1 MPIYTPL
8 RFRISPSPR
17 NPKKLLRPPSDTTA
31 ADGHV
36 RPPRPPPRVG
46 LLVAPPGPQFAAAR
60 GPARPVRGPRGP
72 IRRRALS
79 RAPPPSSPRPAAAA
93 GAVAAPAGGRRR
105 RGHLA
110 ARPLPASAPAP
121 LRCLLA
127 GAAPPPATSSPPAH
141 PAAPVSSSSAAGAA
155 SASVPRRAQIQIR
168 ACTVN
173 PNPPPIFLSP

>member
-8 RFRISPSPR
+8 RFRISPSSR

-72 IRRRALS
+72 NRRRALS

-93 GAVAAPAGGRRR
+93 AAVAAPAGGCRR

-110 ARPLPASAPAP
+110 ARPLPASAPAH

-127 GAAPPPATSSPPAH
+127 GAAPPGDLLP
-141 PAAPVSSSSAAGAA
+141 AGA
-155 SASVPRRAQIQIR
+155 PRRSGELELRRRRRLGFR
-168 ACTVN
+168 A
-173 PNPPPIFLSP
+173 PASPDPDPRVYSKP